1 MKDNKMIQVETV
13 GVYTSNKEVFT
24 ICYISVDKIEIY
36 ELNVYNLI
44 SKKGNNIKFRDK
56 PIFTRQYLKKVTSV
70 EEILQI
76 IKEKYG
82 EFEEIRKDK

>member
-24 ICYISVDKIEIY
+24 IGYIRVDKIEIY

-44 SKKGNNIKFRDK
+44 SKKGNNIKFRYK

-70 EEILQI
+70 EDILQI

-82 EFEEIRKDK
+82 EFEEVRKDK